1 MSDNKK
7 KYNRKNRIMKK
18 KYLKI
23 IIPSLLISLLAG
35 SNLAT
40 QPMQLLPHI
49 AVDIKAER
57 IKFSNDSIKLT
68 WKMNKEYPGD
78 FIVGKSE
85 KEISTIEDALQAKLA
100 GIFNSGMDGVLIDRD
115 IQQGKKY
122 YYIILAKDYL
132 VKRDIEIIKEVN
144 YTSEPVYLFMEP
156 ENVKEIKA
164 LVSDGD
170 KILIQWTKSNI
181 SGIKYNLYR
190 SRSPISSPAELG
202 VAEKIVITDKIDFT
216 DKNVPDYGSYFY
228 AVTITD
234 KNGIE
239 YFNPNINQNF
249 TSNGIYIKGKTLATP
264 LNVGAFS
271 GEKNTIIIKWEKAES
286 RTGKDL
292 HGYEI
297 YRSDEQINSLLKLK
311 FSKLIKIVDSNTTL
325 YTDKDL
331 NPGKYYYA
339 VFSRYSDGAVD
350 LNFDNDSNYTKS
362 PLMITLPYKINALNH
377 ETSENTITIRWN
389 YTGNAGNEIVSIFKT
404 VNPPG
409 NSTSIMND
417 DIIGTENIKS
427 GKFIITSPPSGTFF
441 YGVLARHENEIIEI
455 SKGINLT
462 TGPIKNLNN
471 IISEKPVIID
481 NKKPGKKEQSETTT
495 GLDIIIQKTYYK
507 GKYNLALK
515 ELKKFTVTTDN
526 KHDLAK
532 ARLFIAKSYI
542 EMHEYE
548 KSIKLLDNDE
558 LKNAFPEEAKFW
570 FEFALV
576 RLK

>member
-1 MSDNKK
+1 
-7 KYNRKNRIMKK
+7 
-18 KYLKI
+18 
-23 IIPSLLISLLAG
+23 
-35 SNLAT
+35 
-40 QPMQLLPHI
+40 
-49 AVDIKAER
+49 
-57 IKFSNDSIKLT
+57 
-68 WKMNKEYPGD
+68 MNNEYSGD
-78 FIVGKSE
+78 FVVGKSE
-85 KEISTIEDALQAKLA
+85 KEISTADDALQAKLS
-100 GIFNSGMDGVLIDRD
+100 GIFNSGMDGILIDRD

-122 YYIILAKDYL
+122 YYIIIAKDHL
-132 VKRDIEIIKEVN
+132 VKRDIEIIKDVN
-144 YTSEPVYLFMEP
+144 YTSEPVSLFIEP
-156 ENVKEIKA
+156 ENVKSIKTT
-164 LVSDGD
+164 VSDGD
-170 KILIQWTKSNI
+170 KIIIQWAKNNI

-190 SRSPISSPAELG
+190 SRSPISSPPELE
-202 VAEKIVITDKIDFT
+202 VAEKIIITDKTEFA
-216 DKNVPDYGSYFY
+216 DKNIPDYGSYFY

-239 YFNPNINQNF
+239 YFNPKIDQNY
-249 TSNGIYIKGKTLATP
+249 TSRGIYLKGKTLATP

-271 GEKNTIIIKWEKAES
+271 GEKNTIIVKWEKAES

-292 HGYEI
+292 NGYEI

-331 NPGKYYYA
+331 NPGKYFYA

-350 LNFDNDSNYTKS
+350 INFDTDSNYTKS

-377 ETSENTITIRWN
+377 ETGDNTITIRWN
-389 YTGNAGNEIVSIFKT
+389 YTGNTGNEIVSIFKT
-404 VNPPG
+404 VNPPADSG
-409 NSTSIMND
+409 GIMND
-417 DIIGTENIKS
+417 DIIGSENIKS
-427 GKFIITSPPSGTFF
+427 GKYVISSPPSGTFF
-441 YGVLARHENEIIEI
+441 YGVLSRQENEIIEI

-462 TGPIKNLNN
+462 TGSIKSQDN

-481 NKKPGKKEQSETTT
+481 NKKPEKEKDIKPSSA

-507 GKYNLALK
+507 GHYPLALK
-515 ELKKFTVTTDN
+515 ELKKFTGTTDN
-526 KHDLAK
+526 KYDLAK

-548 KSIKLLDNDE
+548 KSIKLLDSDE
-558 LKNAFPEEAKFW
+558 IKNTFPEEAKFW

>member
-1 MSDNKK
+1 MQ
-7 KYNRKNRIMKK
+7 K

-23 IIPSLLISLLAG
+23 IIPLLLISLLSG

-40 QPMQLLPHI
+40 QPVQLPPHI
-49 AVDIKAER
+49 AADIKAER

-68 WKMNKEYPGD
+68 WKMNSEYPGD

-85 KEISTIEDALQAKLA
+85 KEILTIEDALQAKLA
-100 GIFNSGMDGVLIDRD
+100 GIFNSGMNGILIDRE

-132 VKRDIEIIKEVN
+132 VKRDIEIIKDVN
-144 YTSEPVYLFMEP
+144 YTSEPVSLFIEP
-156 ENVKEIKA
+156 ENVKALKA
-164 LVSDGD
+164 SVSGGD
-170 KILIQWTKSNI
+170 RILIQWSKSNI
-181 SGIKYNLYR
+181 SGIRYNLYR
-190 SRSPISSPAELG
+190 SRSPISSPPELE
-202 VAEKIVITDKIDFT
+202 VAEKILITDKTEFT
-216 DKNVPDYGSYFY
+216 DTNIPDYGSYFY

-239 YFNPNINQNF
+239 YFNPKIDQNF
-249 TSNGIYIKGKTLATP
+249 TSTGIYLKGKTLATP

-271 GEKNTIIIKWEKAES
+271 GEKNTIIVKWEKAES

-292 HGYEI
+292 QGYEI

-325 YTDKDL
+325 YTDNDL

-350 LNFDNDSNYTKS
+350 INFDTDSNYTKS
-362 PLMITLPYKINALNH
+362 PLMITLPYKINSLNH
-377 ETSENTITIRWN
+377 ETGDNTITIRWN
-389 YTGNAGNEIVSIFKT
+389 YTGNTGNEIVSIFKT
-404 VNPPG
+404 VNPPADSG
-409 NSTSIMND
+409 GIMND

-427 GKFIITSPPSGTFF
+427 GKYVISPPPSGTFF
-441 YGVLARHENEIIEI
+441 YGVLSKQENEIIEI

-462 TGPIKNLNN
+462 TGPIKSLNN
-471 IISEKPVIID
+471 IISEKPVIIEI
-481 NKKPGKKEQSETTT
+481 KKPEKEKDIKPSAT

-507 GKYNLALK
+507 GNYSQALK
-515 ELKKFTVTTDN
+515 ELKKFTGTTDN

-548 KSIKLLDNDE
+548 KSIKLLESDE
-558 LKNAFPEEAKFW
+558 VKNTFPEEAKFW

>member
-1 MSDNKK
+1 M
-7 KYNRKNRIMKK
+7 
-18 KYLKI
+18 
-23 IIPSLLISLLAG
+23 LISLLTG

-40 QPMQLLPHI
+40 QPKQLPLHI
-49 AVDIKAER
+49 VADIKAER

-85 KEISTIEDALQAKLA
+85 KEILTADDALKANLA
-100 GIFNSGMDGVLIDRD
+100 GIFNSGMDGILIDRE

-132 VKRDIEIIKEVN
+132 VKREIEILKGYN
-144 YTSEPVYLFMEP
+144 YTAEPVSFFIEP
-156 ENVKEIKA
+156 ETVKTIRA
-164 LVSDGD
+164 VVADGD
-170 KILIQWTKSNI
+170 KIIVQWSKTNI
-181 SGIKYNLYR
+181 SNIKYNLYR
-190 SRSPISSPAELG
+190 SRSPISSPAELE
-202 VAEKIVITDKIDFT
+202 VAEKIIIIDKTEFA
-216 DKNVPDYGSYFY
+216 DKNIPDYGSFFY

-239 YFNPNINQNF
+239 YFNPKIDQNF
-249 TSNGIYIKGKTLATP
+249 TSSGIFIKGKSLATP

-271 GEKNTIIIKWEKAES
+271 GEKNTIIVKWEKAES

-292 HGYEI
+292 EGYEI

-311 FSKLIKIVDSNTTL
+311 YSKLIKIVDSNTTI

-331 NPGKYYYA
+331 NSGKYYYA

-350 LNFDNDSNYTKS
+350 ISFDTDSNYTKY
-362 PLMITLPYKINALNH
+362 PLMITLPYKINSINH
-377 ETSENTITIRWN
+377 ETGENTITIRWN
-389 YTGNAGNEIVSIFKT
+389 YTGNAGNEIVSIFKAL
-404 VNPPG
+404 NPPAD
-409 NSTSIMND
+409 SSAIMND
-417 DIIGTENIKS
+417 DIIGTEDIKS

-441 YGVLARHENEIIEI
+441 YGVLTKHENAIIEI
-455 SKGINLT
+455 SRGINLT
-462 TGPIKNLNN
+462 TNSIKNSNN

-481 NKKPGKKEQSETTT
+481 NMKPEKEKEIKPSSTV
-495 GLDIIIQKTYYK
+495 LDIIIRKTYYK

-515 ELKKFTVTTDN
+515 ELKKFTGTTDN

-532 ARLFIAKSYI
+532 ARLFIAKAYI

-548 KSIKLLDNDE
+548 KSIKLLDSDE
-558 LKNAFPEEAKFW
+558 VKNTFPEEANFW
-570 FEFALV
+570 FKFALV